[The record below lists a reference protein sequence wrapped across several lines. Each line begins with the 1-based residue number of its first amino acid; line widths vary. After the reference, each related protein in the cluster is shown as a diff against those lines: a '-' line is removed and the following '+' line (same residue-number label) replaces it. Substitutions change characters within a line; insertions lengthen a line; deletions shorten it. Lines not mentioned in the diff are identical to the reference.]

1 MNRRMILYMVGQVCE
16 ITAVLMVLP
25 LIVSILYRERCLI
38 DFLLAITVAL
48 VIGLALTFL
57 SRPTSKV
64 IYAKEGYII
73 VGLSWIVVS
82 AIGALPFY
90 FSQQIPHYIDAFFE
104 TVSGFTTT
112 GASILTDVEAMSK
125 GLLFWRSFTHW
136 IGGMGVLVFLMAVVP
151 LQNDRGMH
159 IARAEMPGPTVGKLM
174 PRLRDTARVLYLIY
188 AGMSVIMVIFEL
200 AGGMPFFDSL
210 LHMFGAAG
218 TGGFGIKSDS
228 IASYSPYEQWV
239 ITIFMLLFGVNFNLY
254 YLCLH
259 KHFKEVLE
267 SDELKTYLALFL
279 ISSALITINTLS
291 QNVSVATAIRNACFQ
306 VSSIMTTTGYAT
318 TDFNKWPEF
327 SKGILMFLMLI
338 GACAGSTGGGLKVS
352 RLVMLAKNVK
362 RELRHLIHPRSVGVV
377 RFEGRTVDDQ
387 TLHSVSVYLALYM
400 GILIAVA
407 LLLSLDRFD
416 FETNL
421 SAANACFNNIGPG
434 LGAVGPASSYAGYSP
449 FSKLV
454 LCAAMLL
461 GRLEIY
467 PLFLMMTPS
476 IWSRSS

>member
-1 MNRRMILYMVGQVCE
+1 
-16 ITAVLMVLP
+16 
-25 LIVSILYRERCLI
+25 
-38 DFLLAITVAL
+38 
-48 VIGLALTFL
+48 
-57 SRPTSKV
+57 
-64 IYAKEGYII
+64 
-73 VGLSWIVVS
+73 
-82 AIGALPFY
+82 
-90 FSQQIPHYIDAFFE
+90 
-104 TVSGFTTT
+104 
-112 GASILTDVEAMSK
+112 
-125 GLLFWRSFTHW
+125 
-136 IGGMGVLVFLMAVVP
+136 
-151 LQNDRGMH
+151 
-159 IARAEMPGPTVGKLM
+159 
-174 PRLRDTARVLYLIY
+174 
-188 AGMSVIMVIFEL
+188 
-200 AGGMPFFDSL
+200 
-210 LHMFGAAG
+210 
-218 TGGFGIKSDS
+218 
-228 IASYSPYEQWV
+228 
-239 ITIFMLLFGVNFNLY
+239 
-254 YLCLH
+254 
-259 KHFKEVLE
+259 
-267 SDELKTYLALFL
+267 
-279 ISSALITINTLS
+279 
-291 QNVSVATAIRNACFQ
+291 
-306 VSSIMTTTGYAT
+306 MTTTGYAT

-434 LGAVGPASSYAGYSP
+434 LGAVGPASNYAGYSP